1 MADEPKIDEAAEK
14 ALKDDDVFKDASAES
29 DAIDTADDSE
39 AVDAEE
45 AKSVEDNKKNTEDG
59 TSKGEEVERPS
70 FAAQLKELVSTIL
83 WAVGIAL
90 VLRTFI
96 FQPFHIPSGS
106 MLPGLMKGDYIITSK
121 YSLGYGKYAA
131 APLPFPREKGRLFE
145 RKPERGD
152 VIVFR
157 PEGETKNFIKRIVG
171 LPGDT
176 IQMKDGV
183 LHINK
188 TAVQM
193 EALSHESFLSS
204 TGRSIPVE
212 KWKETFLNDTS
223 GDAGHI
229 IYDAQKNNPNDNTS
243 VRTVPAGFYFFMGD
257 NRDYSSDSRVP
268 VRRGGAGLVPA
279 ENLMGKAEIVL
290 LSVDNDFVIYKP
302 WTWGKMRGSRFFKS
316 ID

>member
-1 MADEPKIDEAAEK
+1 MDK
-14 ALKDDDVFKDASAES
+14 
-29 DAIDTADDSE
+29 
-39 AVDAEE
+39 
-45 AKSVEDNKKNTEDG
+45 KSQI
-59 TSKGEEVERPS
+59 GET
-70 FAAQLKELVSTIL
+70 LSTIL
-83 WAVGIAL
+83 WALIIAL

-131 APLPFPREKGRLFE
+131 TPLPFPRKKGRLFE
-145 RKPERGD
+145 RAPKRGD

-157 PEGETKNFIKRIVG
+157 PEGDDKNFIKRLVG

-176 IQMKDGV
+176 VQMKEGL
-183 LHINK
+183 LHLNGTPVK
-188 TAVQM
+188 AK
-193 EALSHESFLSS
+193 LLGNESFVSS
-204 TGRSIPVE
+204 SGVSIPAE
-212 KWKETFLNDTS
+212 RWQEIFPN
-223 GDAGHI
+223 GAEHI

-243 VRTVPAGFYFFMGD
+243 VRTVPAGYYFMMGD

-268 VRRGGAGLVPA
+268 VRAGGAGLVPT

-290 LSVDNDFVIYKP
+290 LSVNEDFELIKP
-302 WTWGKMRGSRFFKS
+302 WTWGNMRGSRFFKS